1 MDSKI
6 SSPLPAKP
14 TAKAAYSSP
23 RLEDLGAIEEIA
35 LGGIGSMAETM
46 PGGPNRMKHP

>member
-1 MDSKI
+1 MDSKA
-6 SSPLPAKP
+6 SLPLRGQQ

-35 LGGIGSMAETM
+35 LGGFGSVVEMMQMT
-46 PGGPNRMKHP
+46 NLMKHP

>member
-1 MDSKI
+1 MNSKT
-6 SSPLPAKP
+6 SSSLPVQQ

-35 LGGIGSMAETM
+35 LGGFGSVAEMMQMTAA
-46 PGGPNRMKHP
+46 MKHP